1 MNDLMQKLMVS
12 KQIMDRHNEMDR
24 GSSPKANPS
33 RMSESYAP
41 QEYNETPIPATYNI
55 PQEYMETQPSVPI
68 KPPVV
73 TEDRIKNSKL
83 PDSIKKLMM
92 EHPISQPQSYQP
104 TISDD
109 IIERAARLMNENKP
123 ITQFSNTSN
132 TSNTKQQPQSLG
144 ITASYIKKIVRE
156 TVEEVL
162 NENGLLI
169 ESTQKT
175 NELMTIKVGK
185 HIFEGKISKIKK
197 TA

>member
-24 GSSPKANPS
+24 GAVPKANPS

-123 ITQFSNTSN
+123 ITQSSNTSN

-144 ITASYIKKIVRE
+144 ITASDIKKIVRE

>member
-33 RMSESYAP
+33 RVSESYTP

-55 PQEYMETQPSVPI
+55 PQEYMETQSNVST

-109 IIERAARLMNENKP
+109 IIEKAARLMNENKP
-123 ITQFSNTSN
+123 ITQSSN

-144 ITASYIKKIVRE
+144 ITASDIKKIVRE